1 MWYYPRHRPRI
12 PGGLLCHS
20 ESAAR
25 RSSCSLYD
33 FENLTKLAVP
43 DPDTVVKVGDTIA
56 DIQEGVHAK
65 VWSVG
70 VVLGSNEM
78 ALTEEETHALPAAEL
93 ENRIAEVK
101 QRMLAAG
108 ASYVIRSIEELPA
121 LIQLI
126 NSKLNH

>member
-1 MWYYPRHRPRI
+1 
-12 PGGLLCHS
+12 
-20 ESAAR
+20 
-25 RSSCSLYD
+25 
-33 FENLTKLAVP
+33 
-43 DPDTVVKVGDTIA
+43 
-56 DIQEGVHAK
+56 
-65 VWSVG
+65 
-70 VVLGSNEM
+70 M
-78 ALTEEETHALPAAEL
+78 ALTEEETYALPAAEL